1 MLIEILKTILAVCFS
16 LTALYLIGYALYS
29 LGKFTIEVFQ
39 WAKFIKANTPKK
51 NSKLT
56 PQQALDLST
65 AIKNKMR
72 HEAEIKKK
80 LGKYSDMVIKRQS
93 EHLEMFAAAYLKS
106 TNIEPENAELVQ
118 ETKEDKIIW
127 YFRKKNV

>member
-1 MLIEILKTILAVCFS
+1 MRLKS
-16 LTALYLIGYALYS
+16 
-29 LGKFTIEVFQ
+29 
-39 WAKFIKANTPKK
+39 
-51 NSKLT
+51 
-56 PQQALDLST
+56 
-65 AIKNKMR
+65 
-72 HEAEIKKK
+72 KK

-127 YFRKKNV
+127 YFRKKCVTIAIQQKQHMVVMEYLTAI